1 VRTAEQG
8 EKCGSYANW
17 VAATG
22 SASTV
27 DVGTIKE
34 LLATPGAVPPPV
46 VIQDNDDAG
55 DGMVAKLRQATA
67 VELVVPPTRGHDI
80 EDHVRAF
87 GDDHRAAFAS
97 LQALLRGRRLLTR
110 PFDAVAQDI
119 YRTRQ
124 KQGEDDLRR
133 DFEIHDQVK
142 ALVLKDMAER
152 GTFYREH
159 QQGYYFHAE
168 RKQLIGLDDGDKEL
182 SCFLDDYGLN
192 ATETCFKYV
201 AEALHVEALTSGTPT
216 HVRRLCWFN
225 PETCSLYVFNHAAGV
240 YKVTAESIGLVDNGT
255 DGVLFLRDRRNEPWA
270 LAEEVAED
278 AGDLFHEAVT
288 AGINFAED
296 GRLEVS
302 ELQALF
308 DLWFLSTFFGSI
320 LPTRPLLGFIGPK
333 GSGKSHT
340 LRKIGVLLFG
350 PEFDVKNLPDKEDAF
365 DAVTTNSHFAA
376 FDNADS
382 KVAWLPDRLAICA
395 TGGTVSKRKLFTTN
409 QLVDYPI
416 DCFVGITSRTPHFR
430 RDDVADRL
438 LVFHVKRFEESEFVA
453 EQELLAAVLKDRG
466 RILTAVLRRL
476 QHAIRALRATTGRQ
490 YKTSFRMADFAT
502 FALRISE
509 ADGGR
514 EALESIFERMGE
526 VQASFSLEAD
536 NLVDLLSLWLE
547 EAGNHGRQVNADELH
562 KELGKVAEKE
572 KTLFI
577 YKSARSLAQRL
588 ANVESNLRAMF
599 HVESDRDAHSK
610 SKRYAFRPR

>member
-1 VRTAEQG
+1 
-8 EKCGSYANW
+8 
-17 VAATG
+17 
-22 SASTV
+22 
-27 DVGTIKE
+27 
-34 LLATPGAVPPPV
+34 
-46 VIQDNDDAG
+46 
-55 DGMVAKLRQATA
+55 
-67 VELVVPPTRGHDI
+67 
-80 EDHVRAF
+80 
-87 GDDHRAAFAS
+87 
-97 LQALLRGRRLLTR
+97 
-110 PFDAVAQDI
+110 VAQDI

-152 GTFYREH
+152 GTFYRED
-159 QQGYYFHAE
+159 QWGYYFHAE
-168 RKQLIGLDDGDKEL
+168 RKQLIPLDDGDKEL
-182 SCFLDDYGLN
+182 SCFLDNYGLN

-216 HVRRLCWFN
+216 HVHRLCWYN
-225 PETCSLYVFNHAAGV
+225 AETFTLYVFDHAAGI
-240 YKVTAESIGLVDNGT
+240 YKVRAESIGFVDNGT

-288 AGINFAED
+288 AKVNFAAD

-350 PEFDVKNLPDKEDAF
+350 PRFDVKNLPDKEDAF

-409 QLVDYPI
+409 QLADYPI

-453 EQELLAAVLKDRG
+453 EQELLAAVLKDRD

-476 QHAIRALRATTGRQ
+476 QHAIRALRATTGRE
-490 YKTSFRMADFAT
+490 YRTRFRMADFAT
-502 FALRISE
+502 FALRI
-509 ADGGR
+509 ADANSGH
-514 EALESIFERMGE
+514 EALQSIFNRMGE
-526 VQASFSLEAD
+526 EQTSFTFEGD
-536 NLVDLLSLWLE
+536 DLVELLRKWLE
-547 EAGNHGRQVNADELH
+547 EPRNHGRRVTADELY
-562 KELGKVAEKE
+562 KELVKEADTEKAV
-572 KTLFI
+572 LS
-577 YKSARSLAQRL
+577 YKSARAVAQRL
-588 ANVESNLRAMF
+588 AHIESNLRVVF
-599 HVESDRDAHSK
+599 HVQIDTDSHSK
-610 SKRYAFRPR
+610 VKLYAFRPREDEAESVAGKAPAGSQ